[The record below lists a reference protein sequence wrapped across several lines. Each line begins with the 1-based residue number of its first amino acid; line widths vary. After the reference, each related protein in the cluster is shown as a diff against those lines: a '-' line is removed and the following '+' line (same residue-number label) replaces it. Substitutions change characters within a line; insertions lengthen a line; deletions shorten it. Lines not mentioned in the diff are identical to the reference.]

1 MDEQY
6 KIKQVKELMIMEN
19 NINPIIVN
27 GVNIYPFQSF
37 EELLEY
43 ISGKK
48 GILVA
53 INAEKILHATD
64 QTRDIINR
72 NIGYCDGIGAV
83 MALKKHGYKD
93 VAKIPGCE
101 LWLKIIAST
110 YKAGKTFYLVGSK
123 QEVIEATVSKLKEE
137 FPGINIVNYRNGY
150 INSDEEKQSLLND
163 IATKKPDVVF
173 VAMGSPKQELLME
186 EMSERHSA
194 IYQGLGGSFDV
205 YTGRVER
212 APKWWVDHNL
222 EFAYRLIKQPSRI
235 KRQIH
240 LVKFLILLKLGKI

>member
-1 MDEQY
+1 MEK
-6 KIKQVKELMIMEN
+6 KIVPVKI
-19 NINPIIVN
+19 N
-27 GVNIYPFQSF
+27 GVNINPFQSF
-37 EELLEY
+37 EELLDY
-43 ISGKK
+43 VSGRK

-83 MALKKHGYKD
+83 MALKKHGYKN
-93 VAKIPGCE
+93 VVKIPGCE

-110 YKAGKTFYLVGSK
+110 YKTGKTFYLVGSK
-123 QEVIEATVSKLKEE
+123 QEVIEATVNRLKIDY
-137 FPGINIVNYRNGY
+137 PGIKIINYRNGY
-150 INSDEEKQSLLND
+150 IKTEEEKRQLLDD
-163 IATKKPDVVF
+163 IADKKPDVVF

-186 EMSERHSA
+186 EMSKRHQA

-205 YTGRVER
+205 YTGNVER
-212 APKWWVDHNL
+212 APEWWIKHNL
-222 EFAYRLIKQPSRI
+222 EFAYRLIRQPSRI

-240 LVKFLILLKLGKI
+240 LVRFLFLVWIGKI

>member
-1 MDEQY
+1 MQDSLV
-6 KIKQVKELMIMEN
+6 IS
-19 NINPIIVN
+19 VN
-27 GVNIYPFQSF
+27 GVNIYPFGSF
-37 EELLEY
+37 EELLKY
-43 ISGKK
+43 VSGKK

-64 QTRDIINR
+64 QTRGIINR

-83 MALKKHGYKD
+83 MALKKHGYKN
-93 VAKIPGCE
+93 VVKIPGCE
-101 LWLKIIAST
+101 LWLRIIAST
-110 YKAGKTFYLVGSK
+110 YRDGKTFYLVGSK
-123 QEVIEATVSKLKEE
+123 QEVIESTVSKLKTEY
-137 FPGINIVNYRNGY
+137 PGINIVNYRNGY
-150 INSDEEKQSLLND
+150 IKSDDEKQALIDD
-163 IATKKPDVVF
+163 IADKKPDVVF

-186 EMSERHSA
+186 EMFERHQA

-240 LVKFLILLKLGKI
+240 LIKFLFLLYIGRF